1 MSMRHSY
8 VRLCDHMGI
17 SWRTNKKIVGVPTE
31 IKNHLTWCDA
41 RIARDNF
48 KFSAS
53 DQNVMRLKIKESIL
67 IKRDRPN
74 LNINVFSTP
83 LYLF

>member
-1 MSMRHSY
+1 
-8 VRLCDHMGI
+8 MGI